1 MDQLIEKTGDQ
12 LLGYGLPGI
21 AIIGLIY
28 LIYLLRA
35 ELRDTRLAHRT
46 ELAERD
52 KLIFQIQEERVTEAR
67 AGYEIIR
74 SIQTTQD
81 AIISALKGH

>member
-1 MDQLIEKTGDQ
+1 MEQLLQKTGDQ

-28 LIYLLRA
+28 LTYLLRA
-35 ELRDTRLAHRT
+35 DLRDERAARQLER
-46 ELAERD
+46 AERD
-52 KLIFQIQEERVTEAR
+52 KLILTVQEARIAEAR

-81 AIISALKGH
+81 AIIGALKGR

>member
-1 MDQLIEKTGDQ
+1 MDK
-12 LLGYGLPGI
+12 LLEQAGQIILQQGLPGV
-21 AIIGLIY
+21 AILGLIY
-28 LIYLLRA
+28 LVYLLRA
-35 ELRDTRLAHRT
+35 ELKSERQNKRV

-52 KLIFQIQEERVTEAR
+52 KLIFKIQEERVAEAR

-81 AIISALKGH
+81 AIVNALKGR

>member
-1 MDQLIEKTGDQ
+1 MDK
-12 LLGYGLPGI
+12 LLEQAGQIILQQGLSGV
-21 AIIGLIY
+21 AILGLIY

-35 ELRDTRLAHRT
+35 ELKVERSNKRV

-52 KLIFQIQEERVTEAR
+52 KLIFQIQEERVAEAR

-81 AIISALKGH
+81 AIVNALKGR